1 MGGTR
6 LEAVRAE
13 LSRATDAN
21 EALRKELCEAQG
33 RVHALEQR
41 VKALLAPRPEPGVQ
55 RDESRR
61 VVRFD
66 TRDSKGTKTDILR
79 ATRRKYALL
88 AGAGLDPSTLAGYKA
103 VFVRFLE
110 FCGKRGFSDPR
121 DGLVVEPLVAFLW
134 EECERVGN
142 TASWGQWRSAIV
154 SYGTK
159 RLGLASFGRA
169 DTDYLY
175 DVQRACVR
183 TVGSTTKATDPL
195 DHDTMAKIHANAKPS
210 IGNGLRRRLIWL
222 QLVVMKAMTT
232 RPGEVMDYT
241 RPVTVAGQRVA
252 NNSKVLR
259 AKDVTFFAS
268 DARLPHGALGFRL
281 RATKGMKLRGAR
293 GSEGERAYAL
303 GTGDAFCPV
312 AAMREFFFHY
322 GLADRPD
329 EFVFASMRAD
339 GSRKL
344 KFADPD
350 EWLGAAPLK
359 GPEFN
364 EALQQLCAGHP
375 ALHGEGHAVWGCLR
389 QRSVGGAVRGHRRPR
404 ALEARQ
410 PLLVLLVHP
419 GRRAR
424 HPQGARER
432 AAAGH
437 DGKGALM

>member
-6 LEAVRAE
+6 LEVARAE
-13 LSRATDAN
+13 LSKATDAN
-21 EALRKELCEAQG
+21 AALRNELREAQV

-41 VKALLAPRPEPGVQ
+41 VQVLLSSRATTGPQ
-55 RDESRR
+55 RSETRR

-66 TRDSKGTKTDILR
+66 SRSNDDHGADILR
-79 ATRRKYALL
+79 ATRQKYALL

-103 VFVRFLE
+103 VFARFLE
-110 FCGKRGFSDPR
+110 FCGKKGFSDPR
-121 DGLVVEPLVAFLW
+121 DGLVVEALVAFLW

-154 SYGTK
+154 SYATK
-159 RLGLASFGRA
+159 RLGLASLERA
-169 DTDYLY
+169 DSDYLY

-183 TVGSTTKATDPL
+183 TVGTTTKATDPL
-195 DHDTMAKIHANAKPS
+195 DHDTMAKIHDKAKPS

-222 QLVVMKAMTT
+222 QLVVMKALTT

-241 RPVTVAGQRVA
+241 KPITVAGQRVA

-268 DARLPHGALGFRL
+268 DARLPYGALGLRL

-293 GSEGERAYAL
+293 GTEGERAYAL

-339 GSRKL
+339 GSRK
-344 KFADPD
+344 FADPD

-364 EALQQLCAGHP
+364 EALQQLCADAGIP
-375 ALHGEGHAVWGCLR
+375 RYTARATR
-389 QRSVGGAVRGHRRPR
+389 YGAVCDSEAWGVPSAVIDAQGRWKPGSRVSYSSFTLEGAR
-404 ALEARQ
+404 AI
-410 PLLVLLVHP
+410 H
-419 GRRAR
+419 RAR
-424 HPQGARER
+424 ASALKPAMS
-432 AAAGH
+432 AAAR
-437 DGKGALM
+437 